1 MASTSQAD
9 FFHWPTAPKLGGQI
23 DRNHKDFLPGA
34 YWELLEH
41 WLHSRASSTK
51 MNSSCKTMSCQ
62 VLLRFSL
69 HFFFFSHH
77 QLYSQLFSCP
87 AFGLF
92 VVFLFS
98 WLVPTTLPSYSF
110 LQAYSMDNTFK
121 SDFFVG
127 SNIQKDIFLPI
138 VSKILGLFVSLSIL
152 KLLSHSWNICFPSIL
167 LCPCLFKMMPETS
180 VSCSYRP
187 WNWPSAILVEYSEHR
202 TYCELEE
209 SH

>member
-9 FFHWPTAPKLGGQI
+9 FVHWPTTLKLGGQI

-41 WLHSRASSTK
+41 WLHSRTSSTK

-69 HFFFFSHH
+69 LFFFFFFHH

-92 VVFLFS
+92 VVLFFPG
-98 WLVPTTLPSYSF
+98 WCQQLC
-110 LQAYSMDNTFK
+110 
-121 SDFFVG
+121 
-127 SNIQKDIFLPI
+127 
-138 VSKILGLFVSLSIL
+138 LST
-152 KLLSHSWNICFPSIL
+152 HF
-167 LCPCLFKMMPETS
+167 
-180 VSCSYRP
+180 YRP
-187 WNWPSAILVEYSEHR
+187 IAWTIPSSPIFS
-202 TYCELEE
+202 
-209 SH
+209 

>member
-69 HFFFFSHH
+69 HFFFFFPITNSTLNFSLALLLVCLLFFYFPGWCQ
-77 QLYSQLFSCP
+77 QLCLPTHFCRPIAWTIPSSPIFS
-87 AFGLF
+87 
-92 VVFLFS
+92 
-98 WLVPTTLPSYSF
+98 
-110 LQAYSMDNTFK
+110 
-121 SDFFVG
+121 
-127 SNIQKDIFLPI
+127 
-138 VSKILGLFVSLSIL
+138 
-152 KLLSHSWNICFPSIL
+152 
-167 LCPCLFKMMPETS
+167 
-180 VSCSYRP
+180 
-187 WNWPSAILVEYSEHR
+187 
-202 TYCELEE
+202 
-209 SH
+209 